1 MNTQHV
7 EDFEPVAE
15 GDDPK
20 GRLLVN
26 HYVEARIPGISSENI
41 KRGTWSS
48 GTVDEQV
55 AYLDAE
61 GEFD

>member
-1 MNTQHV
+1 MNIRHV
-7 EDFEPVAE
+7 ENFEPVVD

-20 GRLLVN
+20 GRLLVG
-26 HYVEARIPGISSENI
+26 HYVEARVPGISLEDI
-41 KRGTWSS
+41 ERGTWSS